1 MKLEFIAIGNI
12 DDSAVNMR
20 HGKKAPDVSDILPTV
35 RKRGIIV
42 PVILRPGIAEG
53 RFELVA
59 GRRRVHAARIAQADE
74 GADPE
79 LGRVPSAIME
89 AGDDAA
95 ALEASLIENIARLDP
110 DEVTQWETFTR
121 LVKEGREIDD
131 IAVTFGL
138 PNLMIRRVLALGN
151 LLPRIRSLYAQEKI
165 DRTTVRHLTLASKSQ
180 QKAWLALYDDPDNY
194 TPTGH
199 QLKAWLFGGQSIAAR
214 HALFELDAFDGA
226 TVADLFGE
234 DRYFADPETFW
245 TAQNAAIEAR
255 KAACLEEGWSDVVI
269 VPASEH
275 FHSWEYEKAAKRK
288 GGRVYVD
295 VHSTGE
301 VTFHEGY
308 LTRKEPQRAARG
320 EGPEP
325 AKIARPELTST
336 LQTYVDL
343 HRHAAVR
350 AALLTHPQVA
360 LRLMVAHAIVGS
372 PLWRVS
378 PEPQTTRNDEVRE
391 SIETARG
398 ETVFDERRRAV
409 LDMLGFGSEEATV
422 TGGNGDDYGV
432 AGVFLRL
439 IELPDPAVMEVIT
452 VVIGETLAAGSAA
465 VEAVGTEIG
474 IDMADWWQA
483 DDALFGLIRDRE
495 VLGRMVGEVA
505 GQLVATAN
513 AGEKS
518 KTLKRIIG
526 DHLTVPMAAPRSSA
540 GCRAGCS
547 SRRAP
552 TPRGAASAPS
562 PPTPR
567 SWPRAMSEACRSPRS
582 RPNRS
587 PKRRDG
593 LRAAATPPAFFG
605 PQKSAARL
613 RRSGVGARSSR
624 FQTIASGVSDPAP
637 DRIAAMPS
645 LPNRLASRSSPA
657 LSVVSSRSPVKIE
670 LAPAM
675 KHSAWVLSLM
685 LSRPA
690 DKRTMVVGMTIRATA
705 TVRTNSMSSILA
717 DGTSFTMSPS
727 TVPAIGTSALSGT
740 LSGGSER
747 LVRAWRK
754 PTRSSRLSPM
764 PRMPPQQTFIPAA
777 RTRSSV
783 SSRS

>member
-1 MKLEFIAIGNI
+1 MKLEFIDIGNI

-42 PVILRPGIAEG
+42 PVILRPGAAEG

-95 ALEASLIENIARLDP
+95 ALEASLIENLARLDP

-121 LVKEGREIDD
+121 LVKEGREVDD
-131 IAVTFGL
+131 IAATFGL
-138 PNLMIRRVLALGN
+138 PDLTIRRVLALGN
-151 LLPRIRSLYAQEKI
+151 LLPRIRQLYRDEKI

-199 QLKAWLFGGQSIAAR
+199 QLKAWLFGGQSIAAKV
-214 HALFELDAFDGA
+214 ALFDLATYAGA
-226 TVADLFGE
+226 TVADLFGD
-234 DRYFADPETFW
+234 DRYFADPEAFW
-245 TAQNAAIEAR
+245 TAQNEAIEAR
-255 KAACLEEGWSDVVI
+255 RAAYLEDGWSDVVI

-295 VHSTGE
+295 VRSTGE

-308 LTRKEPQRAARG
+308 LTRKEARRVASGEAPQG
-320 EGPEP
+320 
-325 AKIARPELTST
+325 AKPRRPELTST

-350 AALLTHPQVA
+350 AALLTRPEVA
-360 LRLMVAHAIVGS
+360 LRLMVAHAVVGS
-372 PLWRVS
+372 HLWRVS

-391 SIETARG
+391 SLETARG

-409 LDMLGFGSEEATV
+409 LALLGFSSEEPTV

-439 IELPDPAVMEVIT
+439 VELPDPAVMEVIA

-465 VEAVGTEIG
+465 VAAVGTEIG

-483 DDALFGLIRDRE
+483 DEALFGLIRDRE
-495 VLGRMVGEVA
+495 VLGRVVAEVA
-505 GQLVATAN
+505 GETVASAN

-518 KTLKRIIG
+518 KTLKRIIA
-526 DHLTVPMAAPRSSA
+526 DHLAGNDGRPKVERWVPRWMQFPPSAYTTRGGVGTVAAHAKVDAARDVATVPEPDEQAEPFAEAA
-540 GCRAGCS
+540 
-547 SRRAP
+547 
-552 TPRGAASAPS
+552 
-562 PPTPR
+562 
-567 SWPRAMSEACRSPRS
+567 
-582 RPNRS
+582 
-587 PKRRDG
+587 
-593 LRAAATPPAFFG
+593 
-605 PQKSAARL
+605 
-613 RRSGVGARSSR
+613 
-624 FQTIASGVSDPAP
+624 
-637 DRIAAMPS
+637 
-645 LPNRLASRSSPA
+645 
-657 LSVVSSRSPVKIE
+657 
-670 LAPAM
+670 
-675 KHSAWVLSLM
+675 
-685 LSRPA
+685 
-690 DKRTMVVGMTIRATA
+690 
-705 TVRTNSMSSILA
+705 
-717 DGTSFTMSPS
+717 
-727 TVPAIGTSALSGT
+727 
-740 LSGGSER
+740 
-747 LVRAWRK
+747 
-754 PTRSSRLSPM
+754 
-764 PRMPPQQTFIPAA
+764 
-777 RTRSSV
+777 
-783 SSRS
+783 

>member
-1 MKLEFIAIGNI
+1 MKLEFIDIGNI

-42 PVILRPGIAEG
+42 PVILRPGVVEG

-121 LVKEGREIDD
+121 LVKEGREVDD

-138 PNLMIRRVLALGN
+138 PDLTIRRVLALGN
-151 LLPRIRSLYAQEKI
+151 LLPRIRHLYAQEKI

-199 QLKAWLFGGQSIAAR
+199 QLKAWLFGGQSIAAKV
-214 HALFELDAFDGA
+214 ALFDLDTFAGA

-234 DRYFADPETFW
+234 DRYFADPEAFW

-255 KAACLEEGWSDVVI
+255 KASYLEEGWSDVVI

-275 FHSWEYEKAAKRK
+275 FQSWEYEKATKRK

-295 VHSTGE
+295 VRATGE
-301 VTFHEGY
+301 ATFHEGY
-308 LTRKEPQRAARG
+308 LTRKEARRVASG
-320 EGPEP
+320 ETPEGPKP
-325 AKIARPELTST
+325 QRPELTST

-350 AALLTHPQVA
+350 AALLTRPEVA

-372 PLWRVS
+372 HLWRVS

-439 IELPDPAVMEVIT
+439 IELPDAAVMEVIT

-483 DDALFGLIRDRE
+483 DEALFGLIRDRE
-495 VLGRMVGEVA
+495 VLGRMVGDVA
-505 GQLVATAN
+505 GQLIATAN

-518 KTLKRIIG
+518 KTLKRIIA
-526 DHLTVPMAAPRSSA
+526 DHLAGAEGRAKVERWVPRWMLFPPSAYTTRGGVGTVAAHA
-540 GCRAGCS
+540 
-547 SRRAP
+547 
-552 TPRGAASAPS
+552 
-562 PPTPR
+562 
-567 SWPRAMSEACRSPRS
+567 
-582 RPNRS
+582 
-587 PKRRDG
+587 KVV
-593 LRAAATPPAFFG
+593 
-605 PQKSAARL
+605 AARDM
-613 RRSGVGARSSR
+613 
-624 FQTIASGVSDPAP
+624 TASDVVRAVLFF
-637 DRIAAMPS
+637 A
-645 LPNRLASRSSPA
+645 SPA
-657 LSVVSSRSPVKIE
+657 ADFLTGQV
-670 LAPAM
+670 LAVA
-675 KHSAWVLSLM
+675 
-685 LSRPA
+685 
-690 DKRTMVVGMTIRATA
+690 
-705 TVRTNSMSSILA
+705 
-717 DGTSFTMSPS
+717 
-727 TVPAIGTSALSGT
+727 
-740 LSGGSER
+740 GGAH
-747 LVRAWRK
+747 L
-754 PTRSSRLSPM
+754 
-764 PRMPPQQTFIPAA
+764 
-777 RTRSSV
+777 
-783 SSRS
+783 